1 MYGSVEEKFARL
13 TPANQKIVIDLVD
26 KLVPTAGGKKMAQN
40 YLTDAQVEQEIERL
54 KRSPMVALARK
65 EQRIRYQR
73 RQVLYNL
80 RNLEKKG
87 KELAAAGVTQSLLDE
102 LARDEVEAWNE

>member
-1 MYGSVEEKFARL
+1 MAR
-13 TPANQKIVIDLVD
+13 D
-26 KLVPTAGGKKMAQN
+26 
-40 YLTDAQVEQEIERL
+40 YLTDDEVEQEIERL
-54 KRSPMVALARK
+54 QKSPYVALARK

-87 KELAAAGVTQSLLDE
+87 RALKKAGITMNVLNNLSD
-102 LARDEVEAWNE
+102 DDFCDDYCG

>member
-1 MYGSVEEKFARL
+1 
-13 TPANQKIVIDLVD
+13 
-26 KLVPTAGGKKMAQN
+26 MAKDW
-40 YLTDAQVEQEIERL
+40 LTDEQVEREIERL
-54 KRSPMVALARK
+54 RESELVALARK

-87 KELAAAGVTQSLLDE
+87 KELAAAGITMEMLDSMGRE
-102 LARDEVEAWNE
+102 EEFCDE

>member
-1 MYGSVEEKFARL
+1 
-13 TPANQKIVIDLVD
+13 
-26 KLVPTAGGKKMAQN
+26 MAKDW
-40 YLTDAQVEQEIERL
+40 LTDEQVEREIERL
-54 KRSPMVALARK
+54 RRSELVALARK

-87 KELAAAGVTQSLLDE
+87 KELAAAGITMEMLDSMGSKE
-102 LARDEVEAWNE
+102 EFCDE

>member
-1 MYGSVEEKFARL
+1 MAR
-13 TPANQKIVIDLVD
+13 
-26 KLVPTAGGKKMAQN
+26 N

-54 KRSPMVALARK
+54 QNSDYVKLASR

-87 KELAAAGVTQSLLDE
+87 RALAAAGVTMEMLGGFCDE
-102 LARDEVEAWNE
+102 DFGA

>member
-1 MYGSVEEKFARL
+1 M
-13 TPANQKIVIDLVD
+13 N
-26 KLVPTAGGKKMAQN
+26 N
-40 YLTDAQVEQEIERL
+40 YVTDEQVEQEIERL
-54 KRSPMVALARK
+54 RKSPLVALARK

-87 KELAAAGVTQSLLDE
+87 AELAKAGMTLDMLDRAAEDMEEYL
-102 LARDEVEAWNE
+102 

>member
-1 MYGSVEEKFARL
+1 MAR
-13 TPANQKIVIDLVD
+13 DW
-26 KLVPTAGGKKMAQN
+26 
-40 YLTDAQVEQEIERL
+40 LTDEQVEREIERL
-54 KRSPMVALARK
+54 RRSDMVSLARK

-87 KELAAAGVTQSLLDE
+87 KELAAAGITMEMLDSMGRE
-102 LARDEVEAWNE
+102 EEFCDE

>member
-1 MYGSVEEKFARL
+1 
-13 TPANQKIVIDLVD
+13 
-26 KLVPTAGGKKMAQN
+26 MAKDW
-40 YLTDAQVEQEIERL
+40 LTDEQVEREIERL
-54 KRSPMVALARK
+54 RKSELVALARK

-87 KELAAAGVTQSLLDE
+87 RELAASGITMEMLDGMGRE
-102 LARDEVEAWNE
+102 EEFGDE

>member
-1 MYGSVEEKFARL
+1 
-13 TPANQKIVIDLVD
+13 
-26 KLVPTAGGKKMAQN
+26 MAKDW
-40 YLTDAQVEQEIERL
+40 LTDEQVEREIERL
-54 KRSPMVALARK
+54 RKSELVALARK

-87 KELAAAGVTQSLLDE
+87 RELAASGITLEMLDNLGRE
-102 LARDEVEAWNE
+102 EEFGDE

>member
-1 MYGSVEEKFARL
+1 MAR
-13 TPANQKIVIDLVD
+13 DW
-26 KLVPTAGGKKMAQN
+26 
-40 YLTDAQVEQEIERL
+40 LTDEQVEREIERL
-54 KRSPMVALARK
+54 RKSELVSLARK

-87 KELAAAGVTQSLLDE
+87 KELAAAGITMEMLDSMGRE
-102 LARDEVEAWNE
+102 EEFGDE